1 MFRAV
6 KAIQATL
13 EAAGDQEGEDAQEGL
28 VQQALLRS
36 CSHPALVAGDI
47 LCTFVPTLIC
57 YQRNNPCINSG
68 QGEVLDPSTISV
80 HSYLPLWTGLLQ
92 SNGVSGEKVKIT
104 ECDIIMG
111 APGLQP
117 FGACAH

>member
-1 MFRAV
+1 M

-13 EAAGDQEGEDAQEGL
+13 EAAGDQEGEDAQESL

-47 LCTFVPTLIC
+47 FCTFVPTLIC
-57 YQRNNPCINSG
+57 YQRNKPMYSG

-92 SNGVSGEKVKIT
+92 SNGVSGEKVK
-104 ECDIIMG
+104 
-111 APGLQP
+111 L
-117 FGACAH
+117 